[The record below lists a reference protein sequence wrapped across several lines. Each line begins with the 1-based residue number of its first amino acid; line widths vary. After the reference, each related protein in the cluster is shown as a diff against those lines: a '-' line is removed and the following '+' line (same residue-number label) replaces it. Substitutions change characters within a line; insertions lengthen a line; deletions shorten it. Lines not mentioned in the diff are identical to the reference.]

1 MKTSVNNLE
10 TDGGRIKVFAIVLF
24 VLFLGS
30 IMAQAGTVSVE
41 AEEMLTFADVF
52 GESPIDRVRMETNFS
67 RVAFTNKRPTF
78 LERFDDSDM
87 AENEDWT
94 YYETGSHISSAM
106 PWVGASN
113 LVFVTVGGGD
123 AANYTKT
130 QYSIPASRSTG
141 LKPDSDGVIITARCG
156 EVNGT
161 PLGGLELTSGTYYVR
176 VFFDGSGNIDISY
189 HAATT
194 GTLTTVDNA
203 VASATANKWYSFQVE
218 FYSSTAI
225 VRIYNETGGQE
236 GSTETLSTYMSWSS
250 FSNMTLWANTT
261 ATTTRMLGYDYV
273 YATRRQSNTD
283 YGTTEILPKTK
294 DSAPSSSDKDRI
306 KFSYSLSG
314 IENDTGSQESRNV
327 YNLTESEPGDF
338 DSQRSYNATELREAL
353 STVEEYDYDVE
364 DRQTIYLKG
373 WTDLQGELEESLK
386 ERLAKISGTNAYV
399 VDYVIL
405 DMNCTTVYADSYV
418 NYVEDWFK
426 KDGVDIILDTDPDA
440 TVERTD
446 GTVESIATVPRADLG
461 LYLCYAGNP
470 GILGN
475 TGNPGLAGW
484 NPKTWKNPI
493 SGSKSS
499 VEDVVF
505 STPEK
510 AMDAIT
516 EISEGFRGKISTSA
530 GIVKGSVTDFV
541 DSSSNMIGQVS
552 GDVKDMVDQY
562 AVAPATGIG
571 AQLSAG
577 ISSLKAKLASVS
589 NTFRDAIE
597 GTTSSI
603 ANTIRGLAKTI
614 PATIST
620 SIGNTFSGIRS
631 TFMNAGKALKEKGLS
646 TFNFV
651 GDIASK
657 VKTFFVYGMIFV
669 AIIALV
675 FVAFKAGMFDAYVN
689 KADSE

>member
-1 MKTSVNNLE
+1 MKNSVNNLE
-10 TDGGRIKVFAIVLF
+10 NDGGRIKVFAIVLF

-30 IMAQAGTVSVE
+30 IIAQAGTVSVE

-67 RVAFTNKRPTF
+67 RVAYTNKRISF

-87 AENEDWT
+87 TENEDWT
-94 YYETGSHISSAM
+94 YYETGSHISSAF

-113 LVFVTVGGGD
+113 LLFVTVGGGD

-141 LKPDSDGVIITARCG
+141 LKPDADGVIITARCG

-161 PLGGLELTSGTYYVR
+161 PVGGLELTSGTYFVR

-189 HAATT
+189 HASTT

-218 FYSSTAI
+218 FYSTTAI

-261 ATTTRMLGYDYV
+261 AATTRILGYDYV

-283 YGTTEILPKTK
+283 YSTTEILPKTK
-294 DSAPSSSDKDRI
+294 DSAPTSSDKDRI
-306 KFSYSLSG
+306 KFSYALAG
-314 IENDTGSQESRNV
+314 IENDTGSQEARNV

-338 DSQRSYNATELREAL
+338 DSQRSYNATEFREAL

-364 DRQTIYLKG
+364 DRQTLYLKG
-373 WTDLQGELEESLK
+373 WTDLQAELEESLQ
-386 ERLAKISGTNAYV
+386 ERLSKISGSTAYV

-405 DMNCTTVYADSYV
+405 DMNCTTVYSDSYV

-426 KDGVDIILDTDPDA
+426 KEGVDIILDSDPDA
-440 TVERTD
+440 TIERTD
-446 GTVESIATVPRADLG
+446 GTVESIATVPRAELG
-461 LYLCYAGNP
+461 FYLCYS
-470 GILGN
+470 
-475 TGNPGLAGW
+475 GNPGLAGW
-484 NPKTWKNPI
+484 NPTTWKNPL
-493 SGSKSS
+493 SGARSS
-499 VEDVVF
+499 VEDIVF

-510 AMDAIT
+510 AQDALT
-516 EISEGFRGKISTSA
+516 EISEGFRGKISSSA
-530 GIVKGSVTDFV
+530 GIVKGTVTDFV
-541 DSSSNMIGQVS
+541 DSSSNIVGQVS

-571 AQLSAG
+571 AQLSSG

-589 NTFRDAIE
+589 NSFRDAIE

-603 ANTIRGLAKTI
+603 ANTIRGLAKSI

-620 SIGNTFSGIRS
+620 AIGNTFSGIQS

-646 TFNFV
+646 MFNFV

-657 VKTFFVYGMIFV
+657 VKTFFIYGLIFV
-669 AIIALV
+669 AIIAII

>member
-1 MKTSVNNLE
+1 MKTSVTKLE
-10 TDGGRIKVFAIVLF
+10 NDGGRVKVCALVLF

-30 IMAQAGTVSVE
+30 ILAQAGTVSVE

-67 RVAFTNKRPTF
+67 RVAFTNKRLTF

-94 YYETGSHISSAM
+94 YYETGSHISSAY

-113 LVFVTVGGGD
+113 LVFVTIGGGD

-130 QYSIPASRSTG
+130 QYSIPASKSTG

-161 PLGGLELTSGTYYVR
+161 PVGGLELTSGTHYVR
-176 VFFDGSGNIDISY
+176 VFFDGSGNIDIGY
-189 HAATT
+189 HAVTT

-203 VASATANKWYSFQVE
+203 VASATADKWYSFQVE

-225 VRIYNETGGQE
+225 VRIYNETGGQL
-236 GSTETLSTYMSWSS
+236 GSTETLSTYLTWSS

-261 ATTTRMLGYDYV
+261 AANTRILGYDYV

-294 DSAPSSSDKDRI
+294 DSAPTSSDKDRI
-306 KFSYSLSG
+306 KFSYSLAG
-314 IENDTGSQESRNV
+314 IENDTGSQEARNV
-327 YNLTESEPGDF
+327 YNLTQSKPGDF
-338 DSQRSYNATELREAL
+338 DSQRSYNATEFREAL

-364 DRQTIYLKG
+364 DRQTLYLKG
-373 WTDLQGELEESLK
+373 WTDLQAELEESLK

-405 DMNCTTVYADSYV
+405 DMNCTTVYSDSYV
-418 NYVEDWFK
+418 DYVEDWYK
-426 KDGVDIILDTDPDA
+426 KEGVDLILETDPDA
-440 TVERTD
+440 TVERKD
-446 GTVESIATVPRADLG
+446 GTVESIATVPRAELG
-461 LYLCYAGNP
+461 YYLCYA
-470 GILGN
+470 
-475 TGNPGLAGW
+475 GNPGLAGW
-484 NPKTWKNPI
+484 NPTTWKNPLG
-493 SGSKSS
+493 GSKSR

-505 STPEK
+505 SSPEK
-510 AMDAIT
+510 AQDAFI
-516 EISEGFRGKISTSA
+516 EVSEAFRGKVSASA
-530 GIVKGSVTDFV
+530 GIVKGTVTDFV
-541 DSSSNMIGQVS
+541 DSSSNIVGQVS
-552 GDVKDMVDQY
+552 GKVNDMVDQY
-562 AVAPATGIG
+562 AVAPTTGIG
-571 AQLSAG
+571 AKISAG
-577 ISSLKAKLASVS
+577 FASMKAKLAQITNSY
-589 NTFRDAIE
+589 RDAIE
-597 GTTSSI
+597 GATSSI
-603 ANTIRGLAKTI
+603 ATSIRGLAKNLPT
-614 PATIST
+614 AIST
-620 SIGNTFSGIRS
+620 SIGDTFEGIKS
-631 TFMNAGKALKEKGLS
+631 TFTSAGKALKEKGLS
-646 TFNFV
+646 VFNFV

-657 VKTFFVYGMIFV
+657 VKTFLVYGLIFV

-675 FVAFKAGMFDAYVN
+675 FVAFKAGLFNAYVN